1 VTGPLGAPNVFT
13 GIVEDVGRIAAIE
26 PEGTGARL
34 VVETGDIDAGALA
47 IGESVAVDG
56 ACLTVTERTGPRGG
70 TPARFAVYA
79 SAETLSRTTL
89 GDRRPGDAVNLE
101 RALRLGDRLGGHIV
115 QGHVDA
121 TGTVDSMRPEG
132 ESVRLGVAVPAGL
145 ARYLVE
151 KGSIAVD
158 GVSLTINRVEDRRE
172 GSAHAATVVEV
183 NLIPHTLA
191 RTALASKKPGARVN
205 IEADLLAKHLERLA
219 FFREG

>member
-1 VTGPLGAPNVFT
+1 VFT

-26 PEGTGARL
+26 RDGTGARL
-34 VVETGDIDAGALA
+34 VVETRDIDAGALA
-47 IGESVAVDG
+47 LGESVAVDG
-56 ACLTVTERTGPRGG
+56 ACLTVTDRTGPQGG
-70 TPARFAVYA
+70 TPGRFAVHV

-89 GDRRPGDAVNLE
+89 GERAPGDAVNLE
-101 RALRLGDRLGGHIV
+101 RALRLGDRLGGHVV

-121 TGTVDSMRPEG
+121 TGTVDSMRHEG
-132 ESVRLGVAVPAGL
+132 ESVRLSVAVPARL

-158 GVSLTINRVEDRRE
+158 GVSLTINRVEDRPD
-172 GSAHAATVVEV
+172 GGVHAAAVVDL
-183 NLIPHTLA
+183 NLVPHTLA

-219 FFREG
+219 FFRED